1 MILADENIDRRII
14 NALKVN
20 QYEVHSIMDKNRGLS
35 DQEIIEL
42 AREIRYIILTED
54 KDFGDLVFAQNI
66 TDISVILLRYDF
78 KDTEIIIEILINLL
92 NDKGQ
97 TLHNKFTVV
106 TIDKIRI
113 RNLI

>member
-14 NALKVN
+14 SALRAN
-20 QYEVHSIMDKNRGLS
+20 QYDVHSIMEKDRGLS
-35 DQEIIEL
+35 DEEIIAL
-42 AREIRYIILTED
+42 AREIKYIILTED

-78 KDTEIIIEILINLL
+78 KDTEIMIEILINLL
-92 NDKGQ
+92 NDKGK
-97 TLHNKFTVV
+97 TLYNKFTVV